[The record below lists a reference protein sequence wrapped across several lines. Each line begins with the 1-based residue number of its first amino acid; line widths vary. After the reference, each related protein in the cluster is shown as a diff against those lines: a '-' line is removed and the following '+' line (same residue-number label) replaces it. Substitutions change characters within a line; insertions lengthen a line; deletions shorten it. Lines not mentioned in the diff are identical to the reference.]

1 MLLSSS
7 RFAVR
12 NTDAGASPCAGIL
25 GENVPIPAR
34 LTTSPHAFWLS
45 NGATFLISGL
55 VFLALNLY
63 LHWKRLL
70 L

>member
-1 MLLSSS
+1 M
-7 RFAVR
+7 R
-12 NTDAGASPCAGIL
+12 NSGAPPCAGIL

-34 LTTSPHAFWLS
+34 LTTSQHAFWFS
-45 NGATFLISGL
+45 NGVTFLISGF